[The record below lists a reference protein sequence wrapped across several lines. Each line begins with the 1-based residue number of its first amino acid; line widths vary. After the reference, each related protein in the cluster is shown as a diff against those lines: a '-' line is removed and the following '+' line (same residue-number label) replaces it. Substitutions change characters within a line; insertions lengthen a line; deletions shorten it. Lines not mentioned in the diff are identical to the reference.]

1 MPRPWMLFALALAVP
16 PSAAALSG
24 REVIDRA
31 QERNG
36 FSAWRDRTMTASM
49 RSFDGEQLVRTR
61 EMDVHEQTD
70 PRGEHRT
77 FLVFVAPADVQGT
90 RFLHLSPRG
99 EPDQQWLWA
108 PTTRRTRRLGDAQ
121 RDENFFGSD
130 LSYRDLELL
139 VRIQQW
145 NDREAEAVLVGE
157 EVIDGRRAHV
167 VELVPRNREFPYA
180 KYRLWFDTEA
190 LLLWRVDVYED
201 ATTVL
206 KRVTLAQYR
215 AVGPYQTA
223 TEAVVANL
231 RAGTRTVFLMRDIRY
246 DTGLDPEMFAV
257 ANLER
262 G

>member
-1 MPRPWMLFALALAVP
+1 MLRVSTMLALVLAAV
-16 PSAAALSG
+16 SAAAAPSG

-31 QERNG
+31 QERNR
-36 FSAWRDRTMTASM
+36 FSTWRDRTMSATM
-49 RSFDGEQLVRTR
+49 ESFDGARLVRTR

-77 FLVFVAPADVQGT
+77 FLVFVSPADVQGT

-145 NDREAEAVLVGE
+145 NDQEAEAVRIGE
-157 EVIDGRRAHV
+157 EAIDGRRAHV
-167 VELVPRNREFPYA
+167 IELVPRNREFPYA
-180 KYRLWFDTEA
+180 KYRLWFDTEE
-190 LLLWRVDVYED
+190 LLLWRLDVYED

-206 KRVTLAQYR
+206 KRVMLAQYR
-215 AVGPYQTA
+215 AIGPYQTA

-231 RAGTRTVFLMRDIRY
+231 RAGTRTVFRMRDIRY
-246 DTGLDPEMFAV
+246 DTGLDPELFAV
-257 ANLER
+257 SSLER